1 MSDTVDFKRYKRRW
15 GMLAI
20 IAVLNAVNALF
31 WLSFAPVAPTSA
43 RYYDVS
49 TTWIDMMSIIF
60 MIFYIPAGFV
70 SSYVLD
76 KHGLRRSVRFW
87 RKTEKFLPEKYLT
100 KCYFFLH
107 EDYCWRSADGHWRLV
122 PVFRRPLIGAAC

>member
-1 MSDTVDFKRYKRRW
+1 MSDSSDFLRYKRRW

-20 IAVLNAVNALF
+20 IAALNAVNALY
-31 WLSFAPVAPTSA
+31 WLSFAPVAPTAA

-60 MIFYIPAGFV
+60 MIFYIPAGFL

-76 KHGLRRSVRFW
+76 KHGLRRSVR
-87 RKTEKFLPEKYLT
+87 
-100 KCYFFLH
+100 H
-107 EDYCWRSADGHWRLV
+107 
-122 PVFRRPLIGAAC
+122 

>member
-1 MSDTVDFKRYKRRW
+1 MSDIADFKRYKRRW

-31 WLSFAPVAPTSA
+31 WLTFAPVAPTAS

-60 MIFYIPAGFV
+60 MIFYIPAGFA
-70 SSYVLD
+70 SSWVLD
-76 KHGLRRSVRFW
+76 HHGLRRAVRFAV
-87 RKTEKFLPEKYLT
+87 P
-100 KCYFFLH
+100 CGAIS
-107 EDYCWRSADGHWRLV
+107 RSST
-122 PVFRRPLIGAAC
+122 